1 MSEWRFDHVVESVSR
16 IVDGAG
22 VAVTVVGIAWALVV
36 FALRSRRMAADD
48 AYRSLRRGIGRSIL
62 VGLEFLVAGDIIRTV
77 AIDATFESVGV
88 LAAIVAVRGFL
99 SLSLEVETTGQW
111 PWQRRAGRPTAE
123 QAP

>member
-16 IVDGAG
+16 IVDGVG
-22 VAVTVVGIAWALVV
+22 VTVTVVGIAWALVV

-62 VGLEFLVAGDIIRTV
+62 AGLELLVAGDIIRTV

-99 SLSLEVETTGQW
+99 SLSLEVETTGHW

-123 QAP
+123 QMQ

>member
-1 MSEWRFDHVVESVSR
+1 MSDWRFDEVVEAVGR
-16 IVDGAG
+16 TVDAAG

-36 FALRSRRMAADD
+36 FAMRSRRTAADD

-62 VGLEFLVAGDIIRTV
+62 VGLELLVAGDIIRTV

-99 SLSLEVETTGQW
+99 SLSLEVETTGRW
-111 PWQRRAGRPTAE
+111 PWQRGAGRPTGE
-123 QAP
+123 KPQ